1 MEATQK
7 IDINPLWLEKLQSDF
22 SSARVTDEDMCRA
35 LSETHSKY
43 NYFIDPHTAIA
54 VAGAEK
60 MGYNVFETDSSSKDL
75 GVPYA
80 ILSTASPCKFEESVT
95 VAMGKEGWKA
105 YVDSQFPEKASEVI
119 LKDEINPTI
128 YEWSNSQGSLEEV
141 QSIWELKA
149 RKLIMEKFV
158 SEVP

>member
-1 MEATQK
+1 
-7 IDINPLWLEKLQSDF
+7 
-22 SSARVTDEDMCRA
+22 
-35 LSETHSKY
+35 
-43 NYFIDPHTAIA
+43 
-54 VAGAEK
+54 
-60 MGYNVFETDSSSKDL
+60 
-75 GVPYA
+75 
-80 ILSTASPCKFEESVT
+80 
-95 VAMGKEGWKA
+95 MGKEGWKA